1 MEQANFLKQF
11 NPTSLE
17 MVAAVEARQNA
28 EQAASELAGAPKIY
42 PPQAVS
48 PADGAKRPKGLDPE
62 KDAAETARI
71 ARMEA
76 EAKRI
81 DARYIAEQAAA
92 SRRTEFIL
100 AEMLAV
106 ISADKLSDI
115 YHGKN
120 VDAGGLL
127 EVETMVSDLLRDKEF
142 TGEIYDKKLEA
153 IGDKI
158 LGCIFHSYHDVFT
171 EVRQES
177 LTALKLNGLVEML
190 TGMFSDLD

>member
-1 MEQANFLKQF
+1 MPNRPRAG
-11 NPTSLE
+11 
-17 MVAAVEARQNA
+17 
-28 EQAASELAGAPKIY
+28 LAGAPKIY

-48 PADGAKRPKGLDPE
+48 AADGGKRQKGFDPE

-127 EVETMVSDLLRDKEF
+127 EVETMVSDLLRDKVF
-142 TGEIYDKKLEA
+142 TGEIYDKKLGA
-153 IGDKI
+153 IGDRI
-158 LGCIFHSYHDVFT
+158 LGCIFHSYGDVFT